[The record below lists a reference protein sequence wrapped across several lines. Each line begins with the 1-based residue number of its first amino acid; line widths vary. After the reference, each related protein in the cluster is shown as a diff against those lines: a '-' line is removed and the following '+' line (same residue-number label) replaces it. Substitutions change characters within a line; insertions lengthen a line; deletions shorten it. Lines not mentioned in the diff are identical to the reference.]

1 MSAIFKQIVQNPK
14 KSILTAKLR
23 PNFTFNETNEKDVV
37 SQLAIQLCLMGHAD
51 FVKTESEKKDDEE
64 VLLSQLFDKFTEIA
78 KQAETDEQL
87 KSLKKLK
94 KLIHAFAR
102 VINPEYFES
111 GEATKRIVNLKKL
124 ERSNQKD
131 KALND
136 VKPVTP
142 IDEKATVSNQK
153 YTVLADTKLVT
164 PINERTKRKI
174 IKSRINRFSFGISII
189 VGLGEGLIAAV
200 FAASAWPFLLGIV
213 AVGIPAAIC
222 NYFLFRGASYSV
234 IKDIVLGQKSDD
246 AKTRKFKN
254 ISTFFSSMAGLSYG
268 FLSFGSALVAF
279 GHLLFGLSLIAA
291 MLTPPGALIAIA
303 AIVAVVTAI
312 AISTL
317 YDYMIRNWIDKRV
330 DKKILGKLK
339 NLKKDFINF
348 CKPENGKTFQ
358 QLSKTEKAK
367 HIAKKTL
374 QGLLH
379 ITFFVIAIAVSVVVA
394 IVATTVFRAHAVNI
408 FKGVFSM
415 SISLSNRLATAITVG
430 MGAIVNGIFYVK
442 SAIFSVDAL
451 KKMASSIVHPV
462 KTYNKAKQSCN
473 DFSEKNTHQKTEV
486 VFNAVKRSVL
496 LGTVVMNSIPGQAI
510 GMGRDGASTV
520 ADTFRTSNRI
530 GDATGATAVG
540 LASGG
545 ANAMSVINATQ
556 GETKIDIDLA
566 KHVAAAA
573 DATEETSIDGCTDS
587 PRTSQRTLYSEQNT
601 QVFFGGRTRSS
612 DEVKKPATISLSSE
626 TFQHFHF

>member
-174 IKSRINRFSFGISII
+174 IKSRINRFSFAISII

-200 FAASAWPFLLGIV
+200 FAASAWPFLLAIV

-222 NYFLFRGASYSV
+222 NYF
-234 IKDIVLGQKSDD
+234 
-246 AKTRKFKN
+246 
-254 ISTFFSSMAGLSYG
+254 
-268 FLSFGSALVAF
+268 
-279 GHLLFGLSLIAA
+279 LFGLSLIAA

-462 KTYNKAKQSCN
+462 KTYNKAKQSCK

-496 LGTVVMNSIPGQAI
+496 LGTVVMNSIPWQAI